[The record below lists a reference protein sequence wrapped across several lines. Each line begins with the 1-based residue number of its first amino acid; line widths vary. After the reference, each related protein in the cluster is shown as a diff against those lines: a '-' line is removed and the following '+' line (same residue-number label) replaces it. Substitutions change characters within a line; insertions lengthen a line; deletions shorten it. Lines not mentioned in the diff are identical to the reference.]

1 MAAALDRCKVSDR
14 NAVFLISSIAKS
26 LGHDVSTL
34 VLNKESIRNS
44 RKEIRVQ
51 KQNELRATFKPQ
63 VNLTVHWDS
72 KLLPSILSSKA
83 TPKTERLAIVVSGEG
98 IRKLL
103 AVPPIQNST
112 GIEQAEAVY
121 NAVVDWDLE
130 DR

>member
-1 MAAALDRCKVSDR
+1 MSDR

-34 VLNKESIRNS
+34 LLNKESIRYS
-44 RKEIRVQ
+44 RKKIREQ
-51 KQNELRATFKPQ
+51 KHHELKTTFKPQ

-83 TPKTERLAIVVSGEG
+83 IPKTERLAIVVSGDG

-103 AVPPIQNST
+103 AVPPSKIQQ
-112 GIEQAEAVY
+112 E
-121 NAVVDWDLE
+121 
-130 DR
+130 

>member
-34 VLNKESIRNS
+34 LLNKESIRNS
-44 RKEIRVQ
+44 RKEIRMQ
-51 KQNELRATFKPQ
+51 KHNELKATFKPQ

-83 TPKTERLAIVVSGEG
+83 IPKTERLAIVVSGDG

-121 NAVVDWDLE
+121 SAVVDWGLE

>member
-34 VLNKESIRNS
+34 LLNKESIRYS
-44 RKEIRVQ
+44 RKKIREQ
-51 KQNELRATFKPQ
+51 KHHELKTTFKPQ

-83 TPKTERLAIVVSGEG
+83 IPKTERLAIVVSGDG

-103 AVPPIQNST
+103 AVPSIQNST
-112 GIEQAEAVY
+112 GIEQAVAVY
-121 NAVVDWDLE
+121 NAVVDWGLE